1 MRLGRPPA
9 LTVEQIRFARD
20 LLTHPK
26 NTVTS
31 IAKLLD
37 VSRNTIYKYL
47 LELHAGPALPTTSPG
62 RDPDYVR
69 PIRALF
75 TGPAASKEVRDR
87 IQGKGRPGKF

>member
-9 LTVEQIRFARD
+9 LTLEQIRFTRD
-20 LLTHPK
+20 LLTHPE

-47 LELHAGPALPTTSPG
+47 PELHAGRALPATSPE
-62 RDPDYVR
+62 RDPGTLR
-69 PIRALF
+69 PIRARA
-75 TGPAASKEVRDR
+75 TGPGVPKEVRDR
-87 IQGKGRPGKF
+87 IQRKGRPAKL